1 MTISTYGRDNMKRI
15 MGFLKD
21 IHRKFDTEFEI
32 PPFITISLL
41 FIYTIIG
48 GAFGHLLGI
57 DLFAEGAHPM
67 HLVIESLMLRVPIL
81 IMYIMFN
88 LLFLYIMIRWYSQS
102 SVSVPVLLSYYA
114 IFTTAVFLVTFILF
128 FIVIVINF
136 WFDVTGMAIFVIFG
150 ITLVIIFTLLNLYPG
165 YLFYL
170 AIRDRPLDL
179 FWPLILYIAGIH
191 VISFAL
197 FRLWSSVNILG
208 MWGITHIH
216 F

>member
-1 MTISTYGRDNMKRI
+1 MKRI
-15 MGFLKD
+15 MAFLGD
-21 IHRKFDTEFEI
+21 IHQKFDTEFEI

-48 GAFGHLLGI
+48 GVFGHLLGI
-57 DLFAEGAHPM
+57 DLFAEGTQPM
-67 HLVIESLMLRVPIL
+67 HLVLESLLLRVPIL

-88 LLFLYIMIRWYSQS
+88 LLFLYLMIRWFSQS
-102 SVSVPVLLSYYA
+102 SVSVPVILSYYA
-114 IFTTAVFLVTFILF
+114 VFTTAVFFVTFILF
-128 FIVIVINF
+128 FIVIGINF
-136 WFDVTGMAIFVIFG
+136 LFDVTGMPIFVIFG

-170 AIRDRPLDL
+170 AIRHRPLDI

-191 VISFAL
+191 IISFVL

-208 MWGITHIH
+208 MWAVSHIH